1 MGPIVDENN
10 ARVESFP
17 GSWNPPSIYN
27 ILSRYSE
34 KDGLKEV
41 KIKKN
46 DNEYSKYM
54 VSFSKSN

>member
-46 DNEYSKYM
+46 DNEYSK
-54 VSFSKSN
+54 